1 MAYMMVVNFRWKL
14 IKSKS
19 HILLLIL
26 FLWSAS
32 VEAQHFIPQD
42 SASISP
48 PLAVSF
54 DALGHLY
61 VVTEA
66 GSLNKYDKKLEV
78 LQTYSSPTLNR
89 ITSLDATQMLK
100 VFAFYESSQEFQ
112 FFDRFLTPSQTSQIK
127 VAPFSHFNVAAL
139 SNDQMI
145 WLFDENNI
153 QLVKYNPIQENLV
166 LQVDLKYFLPERAEV
181 KALKEYGNRLFLWQ
195 DNEILVFDFLGNLI
209 SKLPIKINH
218 SFQISN
224 DQLYYA
230 IDNEVYFFDLLTSEQ
245 KKYIIS
251 GVEDIRF
258 VSLMD
263 KKLVVITKQQIR
275 IFLWEL

>member
-1 MAYMMVVNFRWKL
+1 M
-14 IKSKS
+14 
-19 HILLLIL
+19 LLLIL
-26 FLWSAS
+26 FLLSVS
-32 VEAQHFIPQD
+32 VEAQPLIPQD
-42 SASISP
+42 SALTSP

-66 GSLNKYDKKLEV
+66 GNLSKYDKQLEIS
-78 LQTYSSPTLNR
+78 QTYSSPTLNR

-112 FFDRFLTPSQTSQIK
+112 FFDRLLTPSQTAPIK
-127 VAPFSHFNVAAL
+127 VAPFSHFSVAAL

-153 QLVKYNPIQENLV
+153 QLVKYNPLQENLV
-166 LQVDLKYFLPERAEV
+166 LQVNLQYYLPEKAEV

-209 SKLPIKINH
+209 SKLPIKI
-218 SFQISN
+218 SQPFQISDN
-224 DQLYYA
+224 QLYYP

-258 VSLMD
+258 VILMD
-263 KKLVVITKQQIR
+263 KNLVVVTKQQIR
-275 IFLWEL
+275 TFLLQL